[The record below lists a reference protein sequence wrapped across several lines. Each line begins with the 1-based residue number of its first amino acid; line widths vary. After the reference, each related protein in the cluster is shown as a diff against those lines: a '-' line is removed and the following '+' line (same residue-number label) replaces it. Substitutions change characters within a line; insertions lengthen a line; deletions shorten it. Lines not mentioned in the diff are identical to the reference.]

1 MSSSDEIKKIIKNK
15 VSGSIEECLS
25 DMNLD
30 SLFEYKQQFEK
41 QNEQI
46 LLLKTERDELIQE
59 MDNFKKVSIFKSMTE
74 QITSK
79 NEEVKI
85 LKSILKTKEQVIK
98 NLRDENISIN
108 KKRKEEE
115 INGQKNFEKSDSNL
129 KEHQTLPINNEPSL
143 SEVEISNSD
152 PVSIEKGEPSLSEV
166 ETSNSDSVTVEKS
179 EPSFTEVETSN
190 SDPVPIEK
198 GEPSLSEV
206 ETSNSDSVTVEKS
219 EPSFTEVEAR
229 KDETLENN
237 PNKDL
242 PGRVIKKLK
251 GKEYYIIDDNIF
263 EISSHAEVG
272 KKVGEVIFKD
282 KKKRYKFNTKK

>member
-15 VSGSIEECLS
+15 VSGFIEECLS

-30 SLFEYKQQFEK
+30 SLFDYKQQFEK

-152 PVSIEKGEPSLSEV
+152 PVPIKKGEPSLSEV

-179 EPSFTEVETSN
+179 EPSF
-190 SDPVPIEK
+190 I
-198 GEPSLSEV
+198 EV

-229 KDETLENN
+229 KDETLENS

>member
-15 VSGSIEECLS
+15 VSGFIEECLS

-30 SLFEYKQQFEK
+30 SLFDYKQQFEK

-152 PVSIEKGEPSLSEV
+152 PV
-166 ETSNSDSVTVEKS
+166 
-179 EPSFTEVETSN
+179 
-190 SDPVPIEK
+190 PIKK

-229 KDETLENN
+229 KDETLENS

>member
-1 MSSSDEIKKIIKNK
+1 MSSSNEIKKIIKNK
-15 VSGSIEECLS
+15 VSGFIEECLS

-30 SLFEYKQQFEK
+30 SLFDYKQQFEK

-98 NLRDENISIN
+98 NLRDEIISI
-108 KKRKEEE
+108 KKEVE
-115 INGQKNFEKSDSNL
+115 INEQKNFEKLDSNL
-129 KEHQTLPINNEPSL
+129 KEHQTLPTNN
-143 SEVEISNSD
+143 
-152 PVSIEKGEPSLSEV
+152 EPSLSEV

-190 SDPVPIEK
+190 SD
-198 GEPSLSEV
+198 
-206 ETSNSDSVTVEKS
+206 SVTVEKS

-229 KDETLENN
+229 KDETLENS

-242 PGRVIKKLK
+242 PGKVIKKLK